1 MPQQKATPYGQS
13 ANDIRLLKYRWLSN
27 ILAKKRLSIPALLGA
42 GASLLYGL
50 QKMGSETASSSI
62 KSYESAGFDMSNPFS
77 SLMNYAMGADDYYA
91 TSLAIS
97 QSHMIALAKT
107 ATYTYPVAFLLLT
120 VYAAHRIGTSFTSG
134 DGKDLLLAFSDRGP
148 YKDMMHA
155 AKSNEKK
162 LFKNSDFKKQPSR
175 WALYK
180 PAQINNFFNLL
191 RQDGAFVMQRLGGAL
206 AYKAATGK
214 KYNESYFDEP
224 KNIEVN
230 LLHLAALLGTD
241 DSPVAKRLKMSD
253 ALSDPAYQDV
263 FKNAGDITEALAP
276 NITNLKDF
284 ATRASESLGD
294 ISQYLFKNSVD
305 IDECLKEW
313 SSLTAGCF
321 IQTNKE
327 IQENNMRH
335 GVTKYVVEMQLAS
348 ANGTL
353 SVKDVDKMLTRLGTF
368 EHIRNYDTPKAPL
381 SDMMRQVDEL
391 KLSLEQAR
399 PANANPGDT
408 VTLPVLPGLNGQ
420 WQDLPTPLLLEQV
433 FADQYGQDV
442 PFSINHNELFVN
454 KFSEKLAS
462 TILKSPMM
470 DNTPEHE
477 RQTMANE
484 LRDTIL
490 QRTAM
495 SMSKTTFKDKAE
507 DLVSRF
513 RPTQP

>member
-27 ILAKKRLSIPALLGA
+27 ILAKKRLSIPTLFGA
-42 GASLLYGL
+42 GFGLLYGL
-50 QKMGSETASSSI
+50 QQIGSETASNTV
-62 KSYESAGFDMSNPFS
+62 KSYELAGFDMSNPFG
-77 SLMNYAMGADDYYA
+77 SLMGYVGGTGEHYSM
-91 TSLAIS
+91 SLNAS
-97 QSHMIALAKT
+97 QSHLAALADT
-107 ATYTYPVAFLLLT
+107 ATYAFPVAPLLLT
-120 VYAAHRIGTSFTSG
+120 VYAAHRMASSVVSG
-134 DGKDLLLAFSDRGP
+134 DGREILEAFSDRGP

-155 AKSNEKK
+155 AKSSEKK
-162 LFKNSDFKKQPSR
+162 LFKNSDFKKQPSK

-180 PAQINNFFNLL
+180 PAQVNNFFNRL

-230 LLHLAALLGTD
+230 LLHLAALLGSD

-263 FKNAGDITEALAP
+263 FKNAGDITKALAP

-284 ATRASESLGD
+284 ATRASKSLGD

-305 IDECLKEW
+305 IDACLKEW

-321 IQTNKE
+321 IQANKE

-353 SVKDVDKMLTRLGTF
+353 TVKDVDKMLTRLGTF

-381 SDMMRQVDEL
+381 SDMMKQVDEL

-399 PANANPGDT
+399 PANANSGDA
-408 VTLPVLPGLNGQ
+408 VTLPVLPGLSGQ
-420 WQDLPTPLLLEQV
+420 WQDLPKPLLLEQV
-433 FADQYGQDV
+433 FADQYGPDV
-442 PFSINHNELFVN
+442 PFSINHNEMFVN
-454 KFSEKLAS
+454 KFSDKLAS

-495 SMSKTTFKDKAE
+495 SMSKTTLKDKAE
-507 DLVSRF
+507 DIVSRF